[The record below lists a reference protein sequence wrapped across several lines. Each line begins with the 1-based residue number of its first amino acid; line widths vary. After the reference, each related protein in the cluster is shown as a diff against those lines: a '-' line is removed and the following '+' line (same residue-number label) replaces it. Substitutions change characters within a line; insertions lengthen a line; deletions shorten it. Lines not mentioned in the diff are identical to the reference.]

1 MDILSYLAI
10 WRRRWLLVFSGILL
24 GVAGAVAVS
33 ALTQPLYLAS
43 ARLFVTTT
51 GGASVVET
59 YQNNLFGQE
68 RVLSYAK
75 LAAGRQVAQRS
86 IDALHIQMSPEQLM
100 SQVSAERVPLD
111 TVLLDISVR
120 NPNPDMARDLANTV
134 ARQTTQLVEE
144 LETSARGGIP
154 AATAVLVDQAETPGV
169 PYAPNWFRN
178 ILVGLLGGLLVGLI
192 GAIARDKLDRSVRST
207 AQAADAAGTRSVG
220 SVPPRPKRAA
230 GIPFG
235 ASEPELTEAFR
246 TVRTNL
252 LAGTNGNAP
261 SAVVVA
267 EAGTKAG
274 ADTVTLGLGA
284 ALAESGRSVVVVD
297 GNLRNDGLSQALG
310 LGQRPGLCDVL
321 GGSASTFEALV
332 STAVAGLTVLPCGQ
346 TDQDAGELLSNQD
359 LTGLIKQLRSE
370 YDFTLITGPPVLP
383 YSDVVVMS
391 GLADGVL
398 LVARAGSTSKL
409 DLAAAADKIRVA
421 GAESLGVVVTN
432 VKRA

>member
-75 LAAGRQVAQRS
+75 LAAGPQVAQRS

-154 AATAVLVDQAETPGV
+154 AATAVLVDQAETPAA

-178 ILVGLLGGLLVGLI
+178 VLVGLFGGLLVGLI

-207 AQAADAAGTRSVG
+207 GQAADAAGTRSVG
-220 SVPPRPKRAA
+220 SVPPRPKRAT

-252 LAGTNGNAP
+252 LAGANGNAP
-261 SAVVVA
+261 SAIVVA
-267 EAGTKAG
+267 EADAKAG

-284 ALAESGRSVVVVD
+284 ALAESGRSVVVID
-297 GNLRNDGLSQALG
+297 GNLRTDGLSQTLG
-310 LGQRPGLCDVL
+310 LGQKPGLCDVL
-321 GGSASTFEALV
+321 AGSVSTFEALV
-332 STAVAGLTVLPCGQ
+332 TTAIAGLAVLPSGH
-346 TDQDAGELLSNQD
+346 TDQDAGELLSSQD

-370 YDFTLITGPPVLP
+370 YDFALITGPPVLP

-391 GLADGVL
+391 GLTDGVL
-398 LVARAGSTSKL
+398 LVARAGSTSTL

-421 GAESLGVVVTN
+421 GAESVGVVVTN
-432 VKRA
+432 AKRA